1 MFIYSV
7 TTYIRNKFNP
17 DKRIKSLLLLTLIFI
32 SGLQFPMPFVGNGQA
47 DTGKQL
53 YLFNFIFDIFFILIL
68 LCILFKAI
76 DYIKNKIIKKQTT
89 L

>member
-1 MFIYSV
+1 
-7 TTYIRNKFNP
+7 
-17 DKRIKSLLLLTLIFI
+17 
-32 SGLQFPMPFVGNGQA
+32 MPFVGNGQA

-68 LCILFKAI
+68 LCIIFKAI
-76 DYIKNKIIKKQTT
+76 DYIKNKISKKQTT